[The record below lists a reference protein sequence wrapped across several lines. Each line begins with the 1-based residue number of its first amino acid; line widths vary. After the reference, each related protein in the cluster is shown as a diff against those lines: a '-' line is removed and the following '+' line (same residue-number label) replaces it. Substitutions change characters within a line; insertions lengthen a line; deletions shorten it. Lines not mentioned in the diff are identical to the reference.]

1 MVLPIV
7 ALAFA
12 LLSPPEASA
21 SGDACAARRL
31 LEAANF
37 SSCRLKAASKA
48 AKVGSG
54 IKDEKCD
61 RVLRKKE
68 RVVARDCS
76 STPAPSLTDLRDFLS
91 EATSDVVAAVHGGDS
106 SMLGDSDAEP
116 AERDNVFGVLE
127 FTREIKCGSQVD
139 GQDSAE
145 VFRVPVR
152 SLSLSAEPEL
162 ETWPEVWVVDPE
174 RSEAAQRRQTIGSAL
189 ADAPDGA
196 RVYVCP
202 GSYEERVEIN
212 KRHEL
217 RSLGGASRTIIDVS
231 GLRSGIPVD
240 INNSAVFEG
249 FTVTGAHARDSCF
262 YGVIYAAGRRPEP
275 DQETVSRIAIR
286 QNHIVYNW
294 ACKGGAIH
302 VNPFSRLGA
311 DGDVYKGVIHTTVAN
326 NVVAHNDTGEGFGI
340 YANIGDGRSTA
351 LVTNNV
357 VTETRALFDNGAGNP
372 ANSTGIRTG
381 ADADRPDRGSESG
394 WIRVE
399 NNIITNHDM
408 ALWNWDSAPM
418 SESYNL
424 CWNNRFSAPKVKC
437 IIADPRFLA
446 RPGFIPGPRS
456 PAIDGGNP
464 ARSFNDTDGSRNDIG
479 AYGGPGGSWT
489 AVAP

>member
-1 MVLPIV
+1 MALPIV

-12 LLSPPEASA
+12 LSSPPEASA

-91 EATSDVVAAVHGGDS
+91 ETTSDVVAAVHGGDS

-116 AERDNVFGVLE
+116 AEPDNVFGVLE

-174 RSEAAQRRQTIGSAL
+174 RSEAARRRQTIGSAL

-202 GSYEERVEIN
+202 GSYEEKVKIN
-212 KRHEL
+212 KHHEL

-231 GLRSGIPVD
+231 GLSSGSPVG
-240 INNSAVFEG
+240 ISNSAVFEG
-249 FTVTGAHARDSCF
+249 FTVTGAHARDYCF
-262 YGVIYAAGRRPEP
+262 TGVIKVSGRRPES

-294 ACKGGAIH
+294 ACKGGAIY
-302 VNPFSRLGA
+302 VSPWKVSDA
-311 DGDVYKGVIHTTVAN
+311 DGNPYNPVIHTTVAN
-326 NVVAHNDTGEGFGI
+326 NVVAHNEALPGVGI
-340 YANIGDGRSTA
+340 YAHIGGGRSTV

-357 VTETRALFDNGAGNP
+357 VTDTHTRSADGEETSPGVGISTG
-372 ANSTGIRTG
+372 ANS
-381 ADADRPDRGSESG
+381 DRPDRGSESG

-399 NNIITNHDM
+399 NNIITNHYT
-408 ALWNWDSAPM
+408 ALRNGSSAPM

-424 CWNNRFSAPKVKC
+424 CWNNDFIGSEATC

-446 RPGFIPGPRS
+446 RPGFVPGSRS

-479 AYGGPGGSWT
+479 VYGGPGGSWT